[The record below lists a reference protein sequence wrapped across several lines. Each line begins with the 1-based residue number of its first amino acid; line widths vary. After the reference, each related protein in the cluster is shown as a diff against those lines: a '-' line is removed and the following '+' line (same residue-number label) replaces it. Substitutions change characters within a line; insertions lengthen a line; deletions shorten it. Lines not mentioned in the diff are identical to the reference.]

1 MSIHKRPVKNGYRYD
16 VKIRRPDG
24 TQYQNSFR
32 TKKEAERFEAQ
43 EKTRLIQGTWL
54 DNRNNTVTFAIYA
67 YKWLKSNKS
76 KRPKTLLRD
85 KGIVNRHLIPALG
98 EMPIKNIKGSDL
110 RQMVSQWS
118 DQGLSPGTIRRH
130 KAILSAIFNM
140 ALDDDL
146 IHKSPVHR
154 LTVPRIEKSEGWALT
169 SEETQRLLAS
179 IDQNYYSLIYI
190 MVTTGIRWSEAA
202 GLQIQHLDLLSNHPR
217 LKIERTLHETP
228 KGLVAEATK
237 STASKRNIILTKE
250 QVNVIAQHI
259 TETGRTG
266 ANRDEPLFTSPRG
279 HELAYQNFRS
289 RIWLPAIKKANL
301 QGLKIHD
308 LRKTAAT
315 NLVQAGIDIKSVT
328 EMLGH
333 EDIRTTLQHY
343 AKTSP
348 EGLLAAS
355 EALVGALGPQ
365 PTQPNQQMV
374 VNE

>member
-24 TQYQNSFR
+24 TQYQNSFK

-43 EKTRLIQGTWL
+43 EKARLIQGTWL
-54 DNRNNTVTFAIYA
+54 DNRNNTITFAMYA
-67 YKWLKSNKS
+67 HKWLKSNKS

-98 EMPIKNIKGSDL
+98 EMPIKNIKSSDL

-118 DQGLSPGTIRRH
+118 DQGLSAGTIRRH

-169 SEETQRLLAS
+169 SEEAQRLLAS

-202 GLQIQHLDLLSNHPR
+202 GLQIQHLDLLSPHPR

-237 STASKRNIILTKE
+237 SSASKRNIILTQQ

-266 ANRDEPLFTSPRG
+266 ANQDEPLFTSPRG

-289 RIWLPAIKKANL
+289 RIWVPAITKANL

-355 EALVGALGPQ
+355 EALVEALKISSTIHEEIPA
-365 PTQPNQQMV
+365 
-374 VNE
+374 

>member
-1 MSIHKRPVKNGYRYD
+1 MLRNSHRTFQFAPCGLRQHRGALSIAGCRSQGV
-16 VKIRRPDG
+16 
-24 TQYQNSFR
+24 
-32 TKKEAERFEAQ
+32 ERGDHPSD
-43 EKTRLIQGTWL
+43 L
-54 DNRNNTVTFAIYA
+54 
-67 YKWLKSNKS
+67 
-76 KRPKTLLRD
+76 LLRLFPILAVD
-85 KGIVNRHLIPALG
+85 DRRLG
-98 EMPIKNIKGSDL
+98 FAEHWKFQFETCS
-110 RQMVSQWS
+110 
-118 DQGLSPGTIRRH
+118 
-130 KAILSAIFNM
+130 
-140 ALDDDL
+140 
-146 IHKSPVHR
+146 VHR
-154 LTVPRIEKSEGWALT
+154 LTVPRIEKSEGWAFT
-169 SEETQRLLAS
+169 SEETQRLLSS
-179 IDQNYYSLIYI
+179 IDQNYYLLIYI
-190 MVTTGIRWSEAA
+190 MVTTGIHWSEAA

-217 LKIERTLHETP
+217 LRIERTLHETP
-228 KGLVAEATK
+228 EGLVAEATK
-237 STASKRNIILTKE
+237 SSASKRNIILTRE

>member
-1 MSIHKRPVKNGYRYD
+1 M
-16 VKIRRPDG
+16 
-24 TQYQNSFR
+24 
-32 TKKEAERFEAQ
+32 
-43 EKTRLIQGTWL
+43 
-54 DNRNNTVTFAIYA
+54 
-67 YKWLKSNKS
+67 
-76 KRPKTLLRD
+76 
-85 KGIVNRHLIPALG
+85 NRHLIPALG
-98 EMPIKNIKGSDL
+98 EMPVKNIKSSDL

-118 DQGLSPGTIRRH
+118 DQGLAPGTIRRH

-169 SEETQRLLAS
+169 SEETQRLLSS
-179 IDQNYYSLIYI
+179 IDQNYYPLIYI

-202 GLQIQHLDLLSNHPR
+202 GLQIRHLDLLSNHPR

-228 KGLVAEATK
+228 EGLVAEATK
-237 STASKRNIILTKE
+237 STASKRNIILTQE

-289 RIWLPAIKKANL
+289 RIWMPATTKANL

-343 AKTSP
+343 VKTSN
-348 EGLLAAS
+348 ESLLEAS
-355 EALVGALGPQ
+355 QKLVDALRNSLTNNKEITA
-365 PTQPNQQMV
+365 
-374 VNE
+374 